1 MNKKLNEKIINIK
14 AKPNSKINK
23 IIKID
28 ENNYEVFLKSL
39 PIENKA
45 NEELIETLSKYFK
58 ISKLN
63 IHILK
68 GSKSKNKLIKIIF
81 IFFIVTLIFFILSKS
96 LIFSKIYT
104 KEIYYYLSK
113 GDIYNAEK
121 LVYEVLKED
130 QFNTDA
136 LFAKAIIIITKT
148 DDNNSL
154 DSNTKKRYYQ
164 ESLDILL
171 NINKKIKGFYY
182 YHYILAKNYERLNDI
197 PNSLFNYDYCTK
209 LNKNFKEGY
218 IAKSNLYWK
227 LGKYNEAIDNL
238 KNIKDI
244 KVYLM
249 LANFYYQLYKFD
261 ESFKMLDNI
270 YFMPLFLKSSKE
282 TINEVYFNTMWIK
295 YRYYSKYLKNKEDLI
310 YFIKQNQKYN
320 SDEYYNKISKSLD
333 LILKGDNLSY
343 EESLKILFDNISKYP
358 NKPFAYFLIYKIL
371 FKFNKNNAIL
381 FLKKAIE
388 NDIYN
393 LDFKQELDNL
403 NLKNK

>member
-1 MNKKLNEKIINIK
+1 MKGKIIYIK
-14 AKPNSKINK
+14 TKPNSKTNK
-23 IIKID
+23 IIKIS

-45 NEELIETLSKYFK
+45 NEELKETIANYFK

-68 GSKSKNKLIKIIF
+68 GLTSKYKLIKIIF
-81 IFFIVTLIFFILSKS
+81 ILFIICFIFFILNK
-96 LIFSKIYT
+96 IIVFSKIDT
-104 KEIYYYLSK
+104 KEIYYSLSK

-121 LVYEVLKED
+121 IVYEVLKED

-136 LFAKAIIIITKT
+136 LFAKAIIIIIKT
-148 DDNNSL
+148 DNNNSL
-154 DSNTKKRYYQ
+154 DLKSKKNYYQ
-164 ESLDILL
+164 ESLNILL
-171 NINKKIKGFYY
+171 NIEKKMKGFYY
-182 YHYILAKNYERLNDI
+182 YHYILAKNYEKLNDI
-197 PNSLFNYDYCTK
+197 SKALFNYDYCIK
-209 LNKNFKEGY
+209 LNRKFNEGY

-227 LGKYNEAIDNL
+227 LCEYNQAIDNL

-244 KVYLM
+244 KAYLM

-261 ESFKMLDNI
+261 ESFKMLNNI
-270 YFMPLFLKSSKE
+270 YFTPSFLKSSKE
-282 TINEVYFNTMWIK
+282 IINEVYFNTMWIK
-295 YRYYSKYLKNKEDLI
+295 YRYYSKYSKNKEELV

-320 SDEYYNKISKSLD
+320 SDEYYNNISKSID

-371 FKFNKNNAIL
+371 LKFNKNNATL

-388 NDIYN
+388 NDLYN
-393 LDFKQELDNL
+393 LDFKQELN
-403 NLKNK
+403 NINKN